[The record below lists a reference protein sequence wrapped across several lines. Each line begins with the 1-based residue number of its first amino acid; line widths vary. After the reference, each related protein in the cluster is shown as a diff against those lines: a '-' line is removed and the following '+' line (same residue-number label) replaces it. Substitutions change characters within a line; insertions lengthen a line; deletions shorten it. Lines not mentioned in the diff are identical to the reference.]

1 MHLLKQSDRRLKI
14 LLFCGVPIQHPN
26 WKVLL
31 LVLNWYELAVFRIS
45 LQVSHLRIYKAYRHD
60 NNLSIPLSFLNDIIN

>member
-14 LLFCGVPIQHPN
+14 LLFCSVPIQHTN

-31 LVLNWYELAVFRIS
+31 LVLNRYELAVLRVC
-45 LQVSHLRIYKAYRHD
+45 LQVSYVRINKVNSYK
-60 NNLSIPLSFLNDIIN
+60 I

>member
-45 LQVSHLRIYKAYRHD
+45 LQVSHLRIYKVYRHD
-60 NNLSIPLSFLNDIIN
+60 NNLSIPLSFF

>member
-31 LVLNWYELAVFRIS
+31 LVLNWYELAVFRVS
-45 LQVSHLRIYKAYRHD
+45 LQVSHVRI
-60 NNLSIPLSFLNDIIN
+60 